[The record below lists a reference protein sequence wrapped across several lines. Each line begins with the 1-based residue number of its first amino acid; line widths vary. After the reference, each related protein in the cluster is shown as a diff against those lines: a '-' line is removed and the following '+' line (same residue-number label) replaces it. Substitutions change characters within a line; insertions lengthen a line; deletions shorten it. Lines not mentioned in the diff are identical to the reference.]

1 MQKSLGKNR
10 NIFNGLDC
18 LFRACKEKIE
28 DNGEDSFCY
37 CVREDS
43 LLLGVFD
50 GCGGSGAKRYTNY
63 SNKTGAYIGARAAA
77 GAVQSWF
84 ETSSVDASAQNNAE
98 EIHQSIQNALRFC
111 KAKGGSQGETKLK
124 GSIAKE
130 FPTTAAVAY
139 CVPELG
145 SIRLDCYWAGD
156 SRVYVLDEDGLA
168 QITRD
173 DLDGLDAFE
182 NISGDG
188 VLTNVISATKPFDIH
203 SVRLTMQKPFLIFAA
218 SDGCFGYIPTPM
230 EFEAYVL
237 NHLLQ
242 SKSMT
247 EFEKNIYDGLE
258 KIAGDDYS
266 LVGAAFGFGT
276 YSNLQA
282 SVRGRFRQVM
292 QQYIRCLQDATPEGM
307 RELWESYRENYERF
321 LERRYSV

>member
-1 MQKSLGKNR
+1 MPKSLGKNR

-18 LFRACKEKIE
+18 LFHACKEKIE

-37 CVREDS
+37 CVHEDS
-43 LLLGVFD
+43 LMLGVFD

-77 GAVQSWF
+77 GALQTWF
-84 ETSSVDASAQNNAE
+84 ESSSMDASAQNNAD
-98 EIHQSIQNALRFC
+98 EIHQSIQNTLCFC
-111 KAKGGSQGETKLK
+111 KEKSGSQGETKLR

-139 CVPELG
+139 CVPE
-145 SIRLDCYWAGD
+145 SDAIRIDCYWAGD
-156 SRVYVLDEDGLA
+156 SRVYILDEDGLA

-188 VLTNVISATKPFDIH
+188 VLTNVCSATRPFVIH
-203 SVRLTMQKPFLIFAA
+203 GVRLTMRKPFLIFAA

-237 NHLLQ
+237 NLLLQ

-247 EFEKNIYDGLE
+247 EFEKNIYAGLA

-276 YSNLQA
+276 YLNLQA
-282 SVRGRFRQVM
+282 SMRGRFRQVM
-292 QQYIRCLQDATPEGM
+292 QQYIHYLQDATSEEM
-307 RELWESYRENYERF
+307 RKLWERYRSDYERF
-321 LERRYSV
+321 LKTEAVH